1 MKPMGY
7 QKSIIW
13 HRVCTITLYLKIYL
27 PHQEDKNMSVDLL
40 GQFNIQNLKL
50 KISLEALY

>member
-1 MKPMGY
+1 MKTMGY

-13 HRVCTITLYLKIYL
+13 HRVCIYTQYLKIYL